1 MARQRFPQRGV
12 HTRMPADRPGPER
25 AQHVGIETCGRG
37 DMTRGTLVPVG
48 LSGRE
53 ARGKR
58 QEASGKWQ
66 DLRNGREPG
75 TWQRP

>member
-1 MARQRFPQRGV
+1 MARQPFPHRGV
-12 HTRMPADRPGPER
+12 HTRLPADSYGPER

-53 ARGKR
+53 ARGK
-58 QEASGKWQ
+58 WQ